1 MRRRVIVLAA
11 ALAVVVVGTRAQA
24 TTITLGLDFEFSGGQ
39 APAGSTPWVTAQ
51 FDDSVGGPN
60 TVRLTMSAVNLSGY
74 GSNPELIAEMSF
86 NFDPALD
93 PTQLTFTDV
102 SSPTV
107 GTTVVSTGVDAF
119 KADGD
124 GFFDILFDFPPPP
137 GNTSSRFG
145 PGEVVVY
152 DLTYTSP
159 IDVNS
164 FAFLSSMGGGTGSY
178 YAAAHIQNT
187 TGAGTGGSGWIGATV
202 VPEPASALLLG
213 GGLLALGVWRKR
225 RV

>member
-1 MRRRVIVLAA
+1 VRGSLRHLIAA
-11 ALAVVVVGTRAQA
+11 SCALVALVAVGDSRAA
-24 TTITLGLDFEFSGGQ
+24 TITYGLDIEFSGGQ
-39 APAGSTPWVTAQ
+39 APAGPTPWVTAQ
-51 FDDSVGGPN
+51 FDDSIGGPN
-60 TVRLTMSAVNLSGY
+60 TVRLTMSATNLSGSEY
-74 GSNPELIAEMSF
+74 IAEMSF

-102 SSPTV
+102 SSPSV
-107 GTTVVSTGVDAF
+107 GATTVSTGVDAF

-124 GFFDILFDFPPPP
+124 GFFDIFFDFPPPP
-137 GNTSSRFG
+137 GSAAARFG

-152 DLTYTSP
+152 DITYTSA

-164 FAFLSSMGGGTGSY
+164 FAFLSEMGGGTGSY
-178 YAAAHIQNT
+178 FAAAHVQNT